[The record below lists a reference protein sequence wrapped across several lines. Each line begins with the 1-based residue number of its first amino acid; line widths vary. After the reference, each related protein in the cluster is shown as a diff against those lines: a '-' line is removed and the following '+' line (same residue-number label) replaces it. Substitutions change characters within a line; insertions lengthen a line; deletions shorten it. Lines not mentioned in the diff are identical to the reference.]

1 MPEAKEPL
9 IVDIVSDVVCPWCF
23 IGKKRI
29 EKALALIPDVPVEL
43 RFRPYFLND
52 WIPPEGIS
60 RQDYLTRKF
69 GGADRYAGIAQRV
82 AAAAAEEGLVYAMDK
97 IARQPNTLDAHRLIL
112 WAEAIGKSAEMKQRL
127 MDLYFTEGGD
137 LTDKAVLAQAAA
149 DIGLDRD
156 QVAQW
161 LDSDKDVA
169 LITQQAEAAKTA
181 GIEGVPTFIF
191 GNLLATS
198 GAQPPEHLADAIQR
212 AVAERDKRNAA
223 AE

>member
-1 MPEAKEPL
+1 M

-29 EKALALIPDVPVEL
+29 EKALALIPDIPVEL

-52 WIPPEGIS
+52 WIPRDGIS
-60 RQDYLTRKF
+60 REDYLTRKF
-69 GGADRYAGIAQRV
+69 GGVERYKSIAQRV

-97 IARQPNTLDAHRLIL
+97 ISRQPNTLDAHRLIH
-112 WAEAIGKSAEMKQRL
+112 WAAPSGKAPQMKQRL

-137 LTDKAVLAQAAA
+137 LTDKAVLTQVAA
-149 DIGLDRD
+149 DIGLDRE
-156 QVAQW
+156 QIAQW

-169 LITQQAEAAKTA
+169 LITQEAEAAKTA

-198 GAQPPEHLADAIQR
+198 GAQSAEYLADAIQR
-212 AVAERDKRNAA
+212 AVAERDKPNAA

>member
-1 MPEAKEPL
+1 MLESKEPL

-29 EKALALIPDVPVEL
+29 EKALALIPDIPVEL

-52 WIPPEGIS
+52 WIPREGIS
-60 RQDYLTRKF
+60 REDYLTRKF
-69 GGADRYAGIAQRV
+69 GGVDRYKGIAQRV
-82 AAAAAEEGLVYAMDK
+82 ATAAAEEGLVYAMDK

-112 WAEAIGKSAEMKQRL
+112 WAEVIGKNAEMKQRL
-127 MDLYFTEGGD
+127 MDIYFTEGGD
-137 LTDKAVLAQAAA
+137 LTDKTVLAQAAA
-149 DIGLDRD
+149 DIGLDRNEI
-156 QVAQW
+156 AQW

-169 LITQQAEAAKTA
+169 LITQEAEAAKAA

-198 GAQPPEHLADAIQR
+198 GAQPPEYLADAIQR
-212 AVAERDKRNAA
+212 AVAERDKRNTA

>member
-1 MPEAKEPL
+1 MPNAQKPL

-23 IGKKRI
+23 IGKRRI
-29 EKALALIPDVPVEL
+29 EKALALKPHIPVEL

-52 WIPPEGIS
+52 WIPREGIS
-60 RQDYLTRKF
+60 REDYLTRKF
-69 GGADRYAGIAQRV
+69 GGVERYKGIAQRV

-97 IARQPNTLDAHRLIL
+97 IARQPNTLDSHRLIL
-112 WAEAIGKSAEMKQRL
+112 WAEPAGKSAQMKQRL

-137 LTDKAVLAQAAA
+137 LSDKAVLVQAAA

-156 QVAQW
+156 QIAQW
-161 LDSDKDVA
+161 LDSDKDVT
-169 LITQQAEAAKTA
+169 LITQEAEKAKAA

-191 GNLLATS
+191 ANLLATS
-198 GAQPPEHLADAIQR
+198 GAQPAEHLADAIER
-212 AVAERDKRNAA
+212 AAAERDKRLSA